1 MRALVT
7 GASGFVGRHLCA
19 ALVEAGWDVVA
30 AGASHESEGYLPID
44 LRDEQTLRAALDIA
58 QPDVVFHLAAIAAV
72 PDALAD
78 PLGVYDVNVLGTA
91 RLAHAMRT
99 YRDDGGN
106 PLRIVFASSADV
118 YGRREPHEYPL
129 LETLAPQ
136 PENPYSASKAA
147 AEAILLGEAR
157 SFGLDV
163 TIARA
168 FNHIGP
174 GQSDRFAIASFA
186 AQLAKIAEG
195 GSPVMLVGNLE
206 AKRDFLDVR
215 DVVAAYV
222 ALATGGASGEI
233 YNVSSG
239 TAISMREML
248 GGLVAAARVPVEI
261 REDPARMRPSDT
273 PVSYGSSAKLHAA
286 TDWAPRFKLVRT
298 LRETYEDARE
308 RGRIPPW

>member
-7 GASGFVGRHLCA
+7 GASGFVGKHLCT
-19 ALVEAGWDVVA
+19 ALADAGWDVVP
-30 AGASHESEGYLPID
+30 AGAAHESETYLPID
-44 LRDEQTLRAALDIA
+44 LGDEQSLRAAIDIA
-58 QPDVVFHLAAIAAV
+58 KPDVVFHLAAIAAV

-78 PLGVYDVNVLGTA
+78 PLGVYEVNALGTA
-91 RLAHAMRT
+91 RLTHAVRT
-99 YRDDGGN
+99 YRDDDGTA
-106 PLRIVFASSADV
+106 PRIVFASSSDV
-118 YGRREPHEYPL
+118 YGRREPDEYPL
-129 LETLAPQ
+129 LESYALR

-163 TIARA
+163 VIARA

-186 AQLAKIAEG
+186 AQLAQIAEG
-195 GSPVMLVGNLE
+195 GSPVLLVGNLE

-215 DVVAAYV
+215 DVVAAYI
-222 ALATGGASGEI
+222 ALAIHGISGEI

-248 GGLVAAARVPVEI
+248 GKLIAAARVPVEV
-261 REDPARMRPSDT
+261 REDPERMRPSDT
-273 PVSYGSSAKLHAA
+273 PVAYGSSDKIRAA
-286 TDWAPRFKLVRT
+286 TGW
-298 LRETYEDARE
+298 
-308 RGRIPPW
+308 

>member
-19 ALVEAGWDVVA
+19 ALVGGGWDVVQ
-30 AGASHESEGYLPID
+30 AGAAHEHEGYLPID
-44 LRDEQTLRAALDIA
+44 LRDEQSLRAALDIA
-58 QPDVVFHLAAIAAV
+58 KPDVVFHLAAIAAV

-78 PLGVYDVNVLGTA
+78 PLGVYDVNALGTA
-91 RLAHAMRT
+91 RLAHAVRT
-99 YRDDGGN
+99 YRDDGGEA
-106 PLRIVFASSADV
+106 PRIVFTSSADV

-129 LETLAPQ
+129 LETFAAR

-157 SFGLDV
+157 SFDLDV
-163 TIARA
+163 VIARA

-174 GQSDRFAIASFA
+174 GQSERFAIASFA
-186 AQLAKIAEG
+186 AQLARIAEG
-195 GSPVMLVGNLE
+195 GSPVMLVGNL
-206 AKRDFLDVR
+206 AAQRDFLDVR
-215 DVVAAYV
+215 DVVLAYV
-222 ALATGGASGEI
+222 ALASAGASGEI

-248 GGLVAAARVPVEI
+248 GSLIAAARVPVEV
-261 REDPARMRPSDT
+261 REDPERMRPSDT
-273 PVSYGSSAKLHAA
+273 PVAYGSSAKLRAA
-286 TDWAPRFKLVRT
+286 TGWEPRFKLERT

-308 RGRIPPW
+308 RGRIPPS